1 MTPTTRFDRVRPCWF
16 TSGRDPQFILA
27 NTLQQRGKFDEAAQE
42 YRKVLATDPNDSDAH
57 NNLRHCVGQ
66 EGIDGGSA
74 GGIPAFLLAIKPD
87 QALVYANI
95 GFILGLNLV
104 MGYAGQFDF
113 GHTTFVAVGAYVAGL
128 LLLNAPGL
136 DYLVVIALSCV
147 AAALVAAVL
156 AVPVFRF
163 RGDYLTLVTFG
174 FGLIAQSVA
183 LNLGVTGGPNGLPG
197 IPVAHLLG
205 LELEGNRPYFFLGL
219 VLTAGCAIV
228 VWLLMRFRAGR
239 AVLSVREDE
248 LAASTLGVDP
258 WRYKVLAFV
267 LAGALAGIAGAYAAG
282 LFSFVGP
289 EQFGLDQAIL
299 FAEMVLVGGLGSIA
313 GSIAG
318 AVVFVA
324 LESVLVVHVP
334 ALAGHEDFVVGIV
347 MLVLILRRPQ
357 GLFGKPFV
365 RRRT

>member
-1 MTPTTRFDRVRPCWF
+1 MTRFVSATASPAGAFTRILRRPWATLVAAAVVAVVVVAF
-16 TSGRDPQFILA
+16 GWAA
-27 NTLQQRGKFDEAAQE
+27 NGYALQVVDTIC
-42 YRKVLATDPNDSDAH
+42 Y
-57 NNLRHCVGQ
+57 
-66 EGIDGGSA
+66 
-74 GGIPAFLLAIKPD
+74 
-87 QALVYANI
+87 YAMLTI
-95 GFILGLNLV
+95 GLNLV

-113 GHTTFVAVGAYVAGL
+113 GHTTFVAVGAYVSGL
-128 LLLNAPGL
+128 LMLNVPGL
-136 DYLVVIALSCV
+136 DYLGVAVIACV
-147 AAALVAAVL
+147 AAAAVAAVL

-163 RGDYLTLVTFG
+163 RGDYLALVTFG
-174 FGLIAQSVA
+174 FALIAQSMA
-183 LNLGVTGGPNGLPG
+183 LNLDVTGGPNGLPG
-197 IPVAHLLG
+197 IPLAHLLG
-205 LELEGNRPYFFLGL
+205 AQLEGNRPYYYLG
-219 VLTAGCAIV
+219 VALTAGCALV
-228 VWLLMRFRAGR
+228 VWLLMRVRAGR

-267 LAGALAGIAGAYAAG
+267 VAGAFAGIAGAYAAG

-289 EQFGLDQAIL
+289 EQFGLDQAFL
-299 FAEMVLVGGLGSIA
+299 LAEMVLVGGLGSIA

-324 LESVLVVHVP
+324 LQSVLVVHVP
-334 ALAGHEDFVVGIV
+334 ALAGHEDFIIGVL

>member
-1 MTPTTRFDRVRPCWF
+1 MTESRLVKLGSIARRASGPTGAVGHALRRPA
-16 TSGRDPQFILA
+16 GALA
-27 NTLQQRGKFDEAAQE
+27 AVAGAIVVAVAFSWIANGYDLQ
-42 YRKVLATDPNDSDAH
+42 
-57 NNLRHCVGQ
+57 
-66 EGIDGGSA
+66 
-74 GGIPAFLLAIKPD
+74 
-87 QALVYANI
+87 LVDTICYYAMLTI
-95 GFILGLNLV
+95 GLNLV